1 MLGDLINFS
10 NMGGYGHYIWS
21 AFGLSAIVLIV
32 LAIQSHQYLKSSTK
46 QLHALEERRKK
57 NET

>member
-10 NMGGYGHYIWS
+10 KMGGYGHYIWS
-21 AFGLSAIVLIV
+21 AFGLSAVVLIV
-32 LAIQSHQYLKSSTK
+32 LAIQSHQFLKSSRK

>member
-1 MLGDLINFS
+1 MSFS

-32 LAIQSHQYLKSSTK
+32 LAIQSHQFLKSSKK
-46 QLHALEERRKK
+46 QLHALEERRKE

>member
-1 MLGDLINFS
+1 MLGDFINFS

-32 LAIQSHQYLKSSTK
+32 LAIQSHQFLKSSTK
-46 QLHALEERRKK
+46 QLHALEERKK

>member
-1 MLGDLINFS
+1 MLGDFINFS

-32 LAIQSHQYLKSSTK
+32 LAIQSHQFLKSSKK